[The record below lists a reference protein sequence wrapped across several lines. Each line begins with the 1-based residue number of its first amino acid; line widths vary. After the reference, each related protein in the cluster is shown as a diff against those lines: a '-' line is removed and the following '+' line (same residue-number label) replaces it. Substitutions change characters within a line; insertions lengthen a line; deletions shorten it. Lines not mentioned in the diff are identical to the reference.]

1 MVILV
6 PDNCVGSVENSNMD
20 DPDTQTQDHCKY
32 TEMSDFSRI
41 CFVSQVLL
49 FLVALVSLTI
59 GLTFGFNQVAQ
70 NSNSGILNF
79 DCFSELIGDGR
90 ILRR

>member
-6 PDNCVGSVENSNMD
+6 PHNCVGSVENSNMD

-59 GLTFGFNQVAQ
+59 GLTFGYKLQRVNDAQ
-70 NSNSGILNF
+70 PSYTKLKF
-79 DCFSELIGDGR
+79 WDFEC
-90 ILRR
+90 

>member
-6 PDNCVGSVENSNMD
+6 PHNCVGSVENSNMD

-59 GLTFGFNQVAQ
+59 GLTFGYNESMTFNQVAKTQ
-70 NSNSGILNF
+70 ILGF
-79 DCFSELIGDGR
+79 LMYMRAEF
-90 ILRR
+90 